1 MCVRCPIEML
11 RNGQCWGQELNWGVV
26 EYAYESTKTCSY
38 EWSRILA
45 NSCKSWQ
52 FVTNPTVLKQWE
64 FLTFIPPFCMLCL
77 AIYYIDQSW
86 SRENNFCGNLPTKPP
101 VHPAPL
107 SRCLVLISKW
117 LAWWQKMETVFPWKA
132 ETSMR
137 VPPTF
142 RNDK

>member
-86 SRENNFCGNLPTKPP
+86 SRENNFCGNLPTKTP
-101 VHPAPL
+101 VQPSTLEQMPGL
-107 SRCLVLISKW
+107 DLEVIS
-117 LAWWQKMETVFPWKA
+117 LMTKMETVFPWKA